1 MEKSPEVPESL
12 AKEAPGR
19 KDRGCLHAVRG
30 SVLSR
35 GLLHSLQRLGENVRT
50 LRRMESGLRAD
61 LKPKG
66 ALGQLIFDQFWAS
79 VLRLI
84 LVARLEEAGL
94 TPQGSTSKTSVSV
107 PFLTEGAVPTLVV
120 PTEDEKF
127 EHDQEERNFGLD
139 VFRRLALLSPYCR
152 AASREMRL
160 ARNLLE
166 LMRDRGKTG
175 LESWARTTVKI
186 KPEEREEDKSA

>member
-1 MEKSPEVPESL
+1 MEKSSEDPESL

-35 GLLHSLQRLGENVRT
+35 GLLHTLQRLGENVRT

-66 ALGQLIFDQFWAS
+66 ALGRLIFDQFWAS

-94 TPQGSTSKTSVSV
+94 APQGSTSKTSVSV
-107 PFLTEGAVPTLVV
+107 PFLREEAVPTLVL
-120 PTEDEKF
+120 PTEGEQF
-127 EHDQEERNFGLD
+127 EHDQEERNFDSD
-139 VFRRLALLSPYCR
+139 VFRRLALLSTYYR
-152 AASREMRL
+152 AASREMHR
-160 ARNLLE
+160 AHDLLE
-166 LMRDRGKTG
+166 LMRDGGETGWKLGKG
-175 LESWARTTVKI
+175 PRENKI
-186 KPEEREEDKSA
+186 